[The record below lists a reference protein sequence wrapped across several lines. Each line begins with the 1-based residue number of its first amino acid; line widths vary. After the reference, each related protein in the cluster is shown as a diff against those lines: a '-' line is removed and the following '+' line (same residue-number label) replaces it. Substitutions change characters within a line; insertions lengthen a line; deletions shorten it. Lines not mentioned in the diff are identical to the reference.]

1 MGNLKGGSFE
11 KQIRNAL
18 IRLDA
23 RGKKRYGTNSRLTHS
38 NALMQKREMYL
49 KDFANYLSNKGINE
63 GKLNNYFK
71 EEYISDFL
79 NERLSELS
87 PKSAL
92 DYTSGFNSMLHGLE
106 QTKVTIDKSVHNILR
121 EYTTDYRAEFN
132 SVKDT
137 FQTGRAINDTGAF
150 LNNLEQ
156 IRESSGIVAQL
167 QLETGLR
174 VSEAL
179 EVAKNFQDYYNPQ
192 GYLEGIVGKGGQE
205 YPIKEISQELAYKLN
220 NLQET
225 PSPSYSSYYNDLK
238 ELETKP
244 HDLRVTFAK
253 NYYEELKEKGYS
265 HKEALKWVS
274 KELNHHREAI
284 TLYYLA
290 RA

>member
-1 MGNLKGGSFE
+1 MGNLKGSTFE
-11 KQIRNAL
+11 KQIKNAL

-23 RGKKRYGTNSRLTHS
+23 RGKRRYGTDSRLTHS
-38 NALMQKREMYL
+38 NALMKKREMYL

-92 DYTSGFNSMLHGLE
+92 DYVTGLNSMLTGLE
-106 QTKVTIDKSVHNILR
+106 QTKVNIDKNVHNILR
-121 EYTTDYRAEFN
+121 EYTSDYRAEFN
-132 SVKDT
+132 SVKDNYET
-137 FQTGRAINDTGAF
+137 ERAIQDTNYF
-150 LNNLEQ
+150 LDNLEQ
-156 IRESSGIVAQL
+156 IRETSAIIAEL

-174 VSEAL
+174 VNEAL
-179 EVAKNFQDYYNPQ
+179 EVAKNFNDYYNPE
-192 GYLEGIVGKGGQE
+192 GYLEGIIGKGGQE
-205 YPIKEISQELAYKLN
+205 YDIKPISEELAYKLN
-220 NLQET
+220 NLEQV
-225 PSPSYSSYYNDLK
+225 PSYSSYYNDLK
-238 ELETKP
+238 ELGHKP

-253 NYYEELKEKGYS
+253 SHYEELKQNGYS
-265 HKEALKWVS
+265 HKEALQITS

-284 TLYYLA
+284 TLYYLE

>member
-1 MGNLKGGSFE
+1 MGNLKGSTFE
-11 KQIRNAL
+11 KQIKNAL

-23 RGKKRYGTNSRLTHS
+23 RGQKRYGTESRLTHS
-38 NALMQKREMYL
+38 NALMKKREMYL
-49 KDFANYLSNKGINE
+49 KDFANYLSNKGIQE

-92 DYTSGFNSMLHGLE
+92 DYVTGFNSMLTGLE
-106 QTKVTIDKSVHNILR
+106 QTKVTIDKSVHNVLR
-121 EYTTDYRAEFN
+121 EYTQDYRAEFN
-132 SVKDT
+132 QTKGE
-137 FQTGRAINDTGAF
+137 FETGRAINDTGAF
-150 LNNLEQ
+150 ISYLEQ
-156 IRESSGIVAQL
+156 IRESSSIIAQL

-174 VSEAL
+174 VNEAL
-179 EVAKNFQDYYNPQ
+179 EVARNFENYYNPSNNS
-192 GYLEGIVGKGGQE
+192 LEGIIGKGGQE
-205 YPIKEISQELAYKLN
+205 YYPKEISQELAYKLS

-225 PSPSYSSYYNDLK
+225 PSYSSYYNDLK

-244 HDLRVTFAK
+244 HDLRITYAK
-253 NYYEELKEKGYS
+253 SYYEELKKEGYS
-265 HKEALKWVS
+265 HREALREVS